1 MAQSADVSSTRYAL
15 DSEEVLRELG
25 PLRKLSGTWEGQGF
39 NLIARPD
46 FRDKANLYL
55 QLNQTH
61 ETLTI
66 TPIRS
71 AIPNRGFG
79 QDDIELF
86 GLSYLQKIHDHHT
99 GGALHLEPGLWITQ
113 PSTTYPPQK
122 PPADGRIIARMASIP
137 HGTAVLAQGN
147 ATGFTGAPTLPTMT
161 QIYNGSVFHSFNST
175 PFAANPPVI
184 NAVGSSEK
192 RTAAQ
197 ISVQPFK
204 EYDVLIYE
212 SAAHPRTPFATCPP
226 EPPLPQQVKGVPMQD
241 VINDPIRLLQAVI
254 EEQIADDCTFEGF
267 ALNIATRAVVTFR
280 QYPDSPPPGL
290 WITQP
295 GTTYPPEKP
304 PPNGWIIARMASIPH
319 GSAVLARGSATS
331 FTGAPTLRT
340 GTQAYNGSVFRS
352 FNSTPFYADPPII
365 NAPESSQKLTAKPM
379 SMPRFKQYDVSIP
392 ASAANPR
399 TPFAVS
405 PPERSLPEQIDGV
418 PIQQVINDPIRL
430 LQAVIEQQKR
440 EGCAFEGFALNIA
453 TEFRVA
459 FRLKKNSPRSSP
471 TVNVRVIGGAGGIEN
486 ILFLER

>member
-1 MAQSADVSSTRYAL
+1 MAQPADVSSTRYAL

-25 PLRKLSGTWEGQGF
+25 PLRKLSGTWEGRGF

-86 GLSYLQKIHDHHT
+86 GLNYLQKIHDHHS

-175 PFAANPPVI
+175 PFSANPPVI

-197 ISVQPFK
+197 ISAQPFK

-226 EPPLPQQVKGVPMQD
+226 EPPLPQQIKGIPMQD

-267 ALNIATRAVVTFR
+267 ALNIATRTVVTFR
-280 QYPDSPPPGL
+280 QYPDSPP
-290 WITQP
+290 
-295 GTTYPPEKP
+295 
-304 PPNGWIIARMASIPH
+304 
-319 GSAVLARGSATS
+319 
-331 FTGAPTLRT
+331 TG
-340 GTQAYNGSVFRS
+340 
-352 FNSTPFYADPPII
+352 
-365 NAPESSQKLTAKPM
+365 
-379 SMPRFKQYDVSIP
+379 
-392 ASAANPR
+392 
-399 TPFAVS
+399 
-405 PPERSLPEQIDGV
+405 
-418 PIQQVINDPIRL
+418 
-430 LQAVIEQQKR
+430 
-440 EGCAFEGFALNIA
+440 
-453 TEFRVA
+453 
-459 FRLKKNSPRSSP
+459 P
-471 TVNVRVIGGAGGIEN
+471 TVNVRVAGGAGGIEN
-486 ILFLER
+486 ILFLKGTGAEGPNARTGLVYATFWIETVTPESGHHFMQLQYAQMTVLNFPVYTLLHPQEEGTPARLVTLGWPHISVATLRKAF